1 MSNSRLLTSRV
12 QSRSLN
18 QVMRR
23 FLPIFAAAAFCLLA
37 SDAPVI
43 ADQVVTDSV
52 DIMDVDDND
61 DVVGLPDG
69 TPPPR
74 WYVRS
79 ITATFHAKGPLA
91 PPDPVAPPDP
101 CLVFMQQWNNTVDNP
116 NLSPVVRFNRFT
128 RLLVR
133 FEQFGCRVEIDRPVD
148 DSPEVP
154 ALEIRP
160 TLE

>member
-12 QSRSLN
+12 QSRTFN

-23 FLPIFAAAAFCLLA
+23 FLPIFAAAAFGLLA
-37 SDAPVI
+37 SDAPVT
-43 ADQVVTDSV
+43 ADQVVTDTV
-52 DIMDVDDND
+52 DIMDVDEND

-79 ITATFHAKGPLA
+79 IQGTIHAKGPLV
-91 PPDPVAPPDP
+91 PPDPVVPPDP
-101 CLVFMQQWNNTVDNP
+101 CHAFIQQWNNNVDNTSQP
-116 NLSPVVRFNRFT
+116 PQVRFARFT
-128 RLLVR
+128 RLLTK
-133 FEQFGCRVEIDRPVD
+133 FEQFSCRVEIDRPVD

-154 ALEIRP
+154 AIEIRP
-160 TLE
+160 ILE